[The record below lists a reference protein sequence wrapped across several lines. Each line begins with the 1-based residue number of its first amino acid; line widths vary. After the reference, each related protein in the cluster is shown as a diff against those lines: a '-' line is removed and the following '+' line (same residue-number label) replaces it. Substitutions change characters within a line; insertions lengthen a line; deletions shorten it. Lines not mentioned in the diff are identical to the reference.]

1 MTNPL
6 QCWNCGNSLDDVPR
20 PISQHEQCKTCFE
33 ALHCCRLCLHFR
45 SEHTPPCDEDRAD
58 PPVIK
63 ENANFCDWFR
73 PNPGAFSGKRVDK
86 SEAAA
91 DHLNALF
98 SSDEAQ
104 QADSAAQHIDQT
116 EASTEEQARRKL
128 DDLFSNN
135 EGGS

>member
-6 QCWNCGNSLDDVPR
+6 QCWNCGNNLDDVPR
-20 PISQHEQCKTCFE
+20 PISRHEQCEVCFE
-33 ALHCCRLCLHFR
+33 ALHCCRLCRHFR
-45 SEHTPPCDEDRAD
+45 PEHTPPCIEDRAD

-73 PNPGAFSGKRVDK
+73 PNPAAFSGERVDT

-98 SSDEAQ
+98 SADKPQ
-104 QADSAAQHIDQT
+104 QADSAVQNIDQT
-116 EASTEEQARRKL
+116 EPSAEEQTRRKL
-128 DDLFSNN
+128 DDLFNDT